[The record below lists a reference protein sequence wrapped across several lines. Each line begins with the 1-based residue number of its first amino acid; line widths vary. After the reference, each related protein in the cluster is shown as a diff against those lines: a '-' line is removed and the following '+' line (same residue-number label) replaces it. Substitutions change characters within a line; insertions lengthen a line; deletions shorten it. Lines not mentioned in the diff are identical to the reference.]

1 MTYIVMIASSGSL
14 MLRGARAYDA
24 ESEPLNNTRFESERD
39 ELRREIEEL
48 KSKIY
53 KKDKLQ

>member
-53 KKDKLQ
+53 KRDK